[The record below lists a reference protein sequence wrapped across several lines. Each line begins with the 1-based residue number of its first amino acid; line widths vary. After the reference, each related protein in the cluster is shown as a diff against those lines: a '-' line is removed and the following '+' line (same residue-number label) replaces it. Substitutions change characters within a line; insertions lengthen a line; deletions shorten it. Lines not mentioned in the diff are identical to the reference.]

1 LYNKNNQ
8 QEEERSEVVMGIK
21 RRQYSKEQKEEM
33 VQKALSGKSILALGK
48 ENNISP
54 GLINRWRRQY
64 LDGELSNNN
73 NQEIKKLETQVG
85 KLEQMIGKLT
95 MENYILKKEKEYLLR
110 GKKRIHL
117 LLPVLI

>member
-54 GLINRWRRQY
+54 GLINRWKRQY
-64 LDGELSNNN
+64 LNGELNGNNN
-73 NQEIKKLETQVG
+73 NQFYRRCV
-85 KLEQMIGKLT
+85 
-95 MENYILKKEKEYLLR
+95 
-110 GKKRIHL
+110 
-117 LLPVLI
+117 